1 MKRDSPCVK
10 MLQNFKINIETKSNK
25 YHGRLRRVFLDIC

>member
-25 YHGRLRRVFLDIC
+25 YHGQLRQVFLGLC